1 MKYFLLFGLLIQEWY
16 LTTRQIKKKLS
27 AGLQNYD
34 HWEIAH
40 RDCEKTESQIVSEKN
55 PRKIVSSDHLFPVT
69 GNSVFWNYKPKQNY
83 KSKMLKKFSELLE
96 NAFETMKEGIN
107 IWSKDDFG
115 PISFH
120 GSLLR
125 MVQISKKYTT
135 LETEVKDQLKYCL
148 TVAERDEKVEGS
160 CLRTIFNSDFFWNWI
175 KRWFVVCHL
184 RSHLKICFWFFQ
196 NLFSPTTAGVLFINT
211 DSLPIDTNLIVD
223 VRVHT
228 VWSIPHS

>member
-1 MKYFLLFGLLIQEWY
+1 MILNYTPNKKYTFSWAAKWIA
-16 LTTRQIKKKLS
+16 IIVKLRIV
-27 AGLQNYD
+27 
-34 HWEIAH
+34 IAKN
-40 RDCEKTESQIVSEKN
+40 RISDSIRKN
-55 PRKIVSSDHLFPVT
+55 PRKIVSSDHIIPVT
-69 GNSVFWNYKPKQNY
+69 GNRVFWNYKPKQNY

-107 IWSKDDFG
+107 IWTKDDFG

-125 MVQISKKYTT
+125 MVLSQISKKYTT

-175 KRWFVVCHL
+175 KQWFVVW
-184 RSHLKICFWFFQ
+184 SHLKICFWFFQ
-196 NLFSPTTAGVLFINT
+196 NLFSPTTAGVLFIKLKVT
-211 DSLPIDTNLIVD
+211 
-223 VRVHT
+223 
-228 VWSIPHS
+228 